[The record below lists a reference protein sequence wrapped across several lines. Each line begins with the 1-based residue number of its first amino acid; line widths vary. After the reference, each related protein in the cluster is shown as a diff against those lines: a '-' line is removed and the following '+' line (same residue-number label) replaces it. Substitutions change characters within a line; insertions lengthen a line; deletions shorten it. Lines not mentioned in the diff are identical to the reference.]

1 MRSAV
6 FASTVLLLAA
16 VLLAQGSFR
25 SQNISGLQSSQQ
37 AQRPS
42 DFPNSDGVRMWRRAQ
57 IRVVPLDIAVANS
70 VKLESLRNRVAQAE
84 RDALRLNPRDPIT
97 RKQLDKQLQL
107 MQELLSYAD
116 SQDSDAGKSRA
127 ALEVQ
132 RHLNQIEG
140 KLYCQACHTEVIAGT
155 R

>member
-16 VLLAQGSFR
+16 VLFAQGSFR
-25 SQNISGLQSSQQ
+25 SQNMSGRQASQP

-57 IRVVPLDIAVANS
+57 IRVVPLDMAVANNA
-70 VKLESLRNRVAQAE
+70 KLESLRNRVAQAE
-84 RDALRLNPRDPIT
+84 GEALRLNLRDPIT
-97 RKQLDKQLQL
+97 RKQLGKQLQL
-107 MQELLSYAD
+107 MQELLRYAD
-116 SQDSDAGKSRA
+116 SQDSDAGKSPA

-140 KLYCQACHTEVIAGT
+140 KLNCQACHTEVIATT

>member
-1 MRSAV
+1 MRSVA

-16 VLLAQGSFR
+16 LFVQGSFR
-25 SQNISGLQSSQQ
+25 PQTVGGLQSSKQ

-42 DFPNSDGVRMWRRAQ
+42 DFPNGDGVRMWRRAQ
-57 IRVVPLDIAVANS
+57 IRVVPLDTALANNAQ
-70 VKLESLRNRVAQAE
+70 LELLRKRVAQADG
-84 RDALRLNPRDPIT
+84 DALRLTPKDRLM
-97 RKQLDKQLQL
+97 REQLDKQLRL
-107 MQELLSYAD
+107 MHELLSYAE
-116 SQDSDAGKSRA
+116 SQDSDAGKSPA

-140 KLYCQACHTEVIAGT
+140 KFNCQACHTEVIAAQ